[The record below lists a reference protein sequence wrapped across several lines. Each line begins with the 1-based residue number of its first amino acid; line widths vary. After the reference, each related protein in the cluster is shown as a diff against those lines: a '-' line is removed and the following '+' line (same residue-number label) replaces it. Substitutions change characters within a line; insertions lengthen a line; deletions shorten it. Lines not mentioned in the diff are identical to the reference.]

1 MSTVEPNLDHKPRR
15 WLPVSI
21 LVLLLLLVVVSA
33 WARWVVVQI
42 NRYASMDEAAPAD
55 AIVVFGA
62 AEYAGKPSPVYRAR
76 LNHAKDLFDRGLA
89 PLVITMGGDGGD
101 RYSEGGVGRDYLM
114 GEGVPESAL
123 IAETHSYSTSQS
135 SRRLAVIAR
144 ANGLHRLIVV
154 SDATHLFRI
163 HAICSADG
171 LDVLTSPR
179 ATVVTTDSSPRDE
192 AVLHEIVSYT
202 LWRLHLD

>member
-1 MSTVEPNLDHKPRR
+1 MSTIEPTLEPGPRR
-15 WLPVSI
+15 WLR
-21 LVLLLLLVVVSA
+21 VLLLVCVVLLLAAAA

-42 NRYASMDEAAPAD
+42 DRYASQDNAAPAD

-76 LNHAKDLFDRGLA
+76 LDHAKELFDRGLA
-89 PLVITMGGDGGD
+89 PLIITMGGDGGD

-135 SRRLAVIAR
+135 ARRLAVIAR

>member
-1 MSTVEPNLDHKPRR
+1 MGTLESTRESKPRH
-15 WLPVSI
+15 WLRVMAVAFI
-21 LVLLLLLVVVSA
+21 LLLLAASA

-42 NRYASMDEAAPAD
+42 DRYASMDEAAQAD

-62 AEYAGKPSPVYRAR
+62 AEYAGKPSPIYRAR
-76 LNHAKDLFDRGLA
+76 LDHAKELFDRGLA
-89 PLVITMGGDGGD
+89 PLIITMGGDGGD
-101 RYSEGGVGRDYLM
+101 RFSEGGVGRDYLM

-135 SRRLAVIAR
+135 ARRLAVIAR

-163 HAICSADG
+163 HAICTADG
-171 LDVLTSPR
+171 LTVLTSPR
-179 ATVVTTDSSPRDE
+179 ATVNTTDNSPRDQ
-192 AVLHEIVSYT
+192 AVLHEILSYT

>member
-1 MSTVEPNLDHKPRR
+1 VSTVQPTLDHKPRR
-15 WLPVSI
+15 WLRVLI
-21 LVLLLLLVVVSA
+21 LVFVLLLVAASA

-42 NRYASMDEAAPAD
+42 NRYARMDEAAPAD

-179 ATVVTTDSSPRDE
+179 ATVITTDSSPRDE

>member
-1 MSTVEPNLDHKPRR
+1 MSTAGNPIPQKPRR
-15 WLPVSI
+15 WPRV
-21 LVLLLLLVVVSA
+21 VTLVVVVLIVAAAA

-42 NRYASMDEAAPAD
+42 DRYASMDQAAPAD

-76 LNHAKDLFDRGLA
+76 LDRAHALYDRRLA
-89 PLVITMGGDGGD
+89 PLIITLGGDGGD
-101 RYSEGGVGRDYLM
+101 AFSEGGVGRNYLM
-114 GEGVPESAL
+114 GAGVAESAL

-135 SRRLAVIAR
+135 ARRLAVIAR
-144 ANGLHRLIVV
+144 TNNLHRLIVV

-179 ATVVTTDSSPRDE
+179 PTIPTEDGSHRDQ
-192 AVLHEIVSYT
+192 AVLHEILSYT

>member
-1 MSTVEPNLDHKPRR
+1 VSTVQPTLDHKPRR
-15 WLPVSI
+15 WLRVLI
-21 LVLLLLLVVVSA
+21 LVFVLLLVAASA

-42 NRYASMDEAAPAD
+42 NRYARMDEAAPAD

>member
-1 MSTVEPNLDHKPRR
+1 VQPTLDHKPRR
-15 WLPVSI
+15 WLRVLI
-21 LVLLLLLVVVSA
+21 LVFVLLLVAASA

-42 NRYASMDEAAPAD
+42 NRYARMDEAAPAD

>member
-1 MSTVEPNLDHKPRR
+1 MSTAETTLEPKPRHWMR
-15 WLPVSI
+15 VVLPVF
-21 LVLLLLLVVVSA
+21 VLLLVAASA

-42 NRYASMDEAAPAD
+42 NHYASMDEAAQAN

-76 LNHAKDLFDRGLA
+76 LDHAKELFDRGLA
-89 PLVITMGGDGGD
+89 PLIITMGGDGGD
-101 RYSEGGVGRDYLM
+101 RFSEGGVGRDYLM

-135 SRRLAVIAR
+135 ARRLAVIAR

-163 HAICSADG
+163 HAICTADG

-192 AVLHEIVSYT
+192 AVLHEVLSYT
-202 LWRLHLD
+202 LWRLHMD

>member
-1 MSTVEPNLDHKPRR
+1 MSTTEPTLDPKPRR
-15 WLPVSI
+15 WLRVAAI
-21 LVLLLLLVVVSA
+21 IFILLLVAASA

-42 NRYASMDEAAPAD
+42 DRYAAMDEAAPAD

-76 LNHAKDLFDRGLA
+76 LDHAKELFDRGLA
-89 PLVITMGGDGGD
+89 PLIITLGGDGGD

-135 SRRLAVIAR
+135 ARRLAVIAR

-179 ATVVTTDSSPRDE
+179 ATVVTTESSPRDE

>member
-1 MSTVEPNLDHKPRR
+1 VEPTLDHKPRR
-15 WLPVSI
+15 WLRVLI
-21 LVLLLLLVVVSA
+21 LVFILLLMAASA

-135 SRRLAVIAR
+135 SRRLAVIAH